1 MHPAFILISASVS
14 VLLSNAEGIYQ
25 LESGTYPE
33 CLERPLIQV
42 HYDAARESLNIERL
56 DMAGNS
62 RGWQWLNFGPLDGK
76 KQKIEGFFTDEKF
89 LRFKLKKS
97 GEKIRLRRE
106 TKSCNLGVFCGR
118 WTPTDEV
125 TLTGSSVLVGLRA
138 DTEQCVYSKLE

>member
-1 MHPAFILISASVS
+1 MHSVFLLISVSASV
-14 VLLSNAEGIYQ
+14 LLGSAEGIYQ

-33 CLERPLIQV
+33 CVERPLIQV
-42 HYDAARESLNIERL
+42 RYDAAAESVNIERL
-56 DMAGNS
+56 DKQGNS

-76 KQKIEGFFTDEKF
+76 KQKIEGFFTDKKF

-97 GEKIRLRRE
+97 GENIRLRRE
-106 TKSCNLGVFCGR
+106 AKSCNLGVFCSR

-125 TLTGSSVLVGLRA
+125 TLSGSSVLVGLRA

>member
-33 CLERPLIQV
+33 CIERPYIQF
-42 HYDAARESLNIERL
+42 HHDAAKESVHIERL
-56 DMAGNS
+56 DKAGNS

-89 LRFKLKKS
+89 LRYKLKKS
-97 GEKIRLRRE
+97 GDKIRLRRE
-106 TKSCNLGVFCGR
+106 TKSCNMKLFCGR
-118 WTPTDEV
+118 WQHSTQV
-125 TLTGSSVLVGLRA
+125 TLSDSDVLVELRGG
-138 DTEQCVYSKLE
+138 TERCVYSKLE